1 MTPNFLY
8 FCAKGAEASGLG
20 INWSSLGMVLA
31 GVTVLMFII
40 RGVGLAA
47 AASLPDAP
55 SAKPAAPTADAT
67 MVSST
72 DTVAPEII
80 AILTAAASVAL
91 GTDKVRVIGVR
102 EVYHGNV
109 LDQRA
114 WAREGRREIYLSH
127 RIR

>member
-1 MTPNFLY
+1 MTPNFLL
-8 FCAKGAEASGLG
+8 FCAQGAEPAGLG
-20 INWSSLGMVLA
+20 INWTSLGMVLA

-40 RGVGLAA
+40 RGIGLAA
-47 AASLPDAP
+47 AASQPDAP
-55 SAKPAAPTADAT
+55 GSKSPASKADSTA
-67 MVSST
+67 VSST
-72 DTVAPEII
+72 DSVAPEII